1 MSSLLALLSSRQT
14 QLQTRQALLVLGLQK
29 DFTEPDGK
37 LPVSNTNGYLDRIR
51 ELVPA
56 FREHGDIVWV
66 RTEYKENRLVNQ
78 PNVNGCDVVTGR
90 AMPSRQEQEE
100 ARRGER
106 ENTAGRSDSSTDVSN
121 PGRSARAARRS
132 NLLQEALARHPDL
145 EEGGAP
151 APPSDSPD
159 VEEFLT
165 RTADREPCCIPG
177 TRGAEYASE
186 IADLIDPAKDIQK
199 TKSYYSAFQ
208 STNLLLTLRAKLIT
222 EVYICGCNTNLS
234 VYATCMDAARHGLT
248 LNIIE
253 DCLGYRK
260 QERHDEAVK
269 QMIEVMGAY
278 MTTKDQ
284 TLSRLRGGLG
294 DLEPEDDIDRG
305 PDADS
310 DLEEEL
316 NSVRQP
322 SLAPDMRGLF
332 NYLTL
337 NERATATA
345 ATADSLER
353 ASSAEHSESQ
363 EVGLADH
370 VGHDVNS
377 GSRTASLSSRRG
389 NFVERPVTRSDA
401 ASVTLDKEASSR
413 GGPAS
418 VSTEEAS
425 LDSLSAEPVQQSN
438 STFKNHSASKIH
450 GIEYKS
456 TMGDENSV
464 EQKTGTSGS
473 IIMDSSHTAHPLTKE
488 KPSDNSSLIPSS
500 SVNSSSPHTPSTKK
514 KRAWEASPTVGPDE
528 TIGAGDSYMIYDLLP
543 APLSDLIFDQ
553 LYSEVQ
559 WQRMY
564 HAAGEVPRLVCC
576 QGVIDPYDGSMPVYR
591 HPSDQSL
598 PLLHW
603 SPSVLKVKR
612 EAEKKVGHPLNH
624 VLIQLYRSG
633 HDHISEHSD
642 KTLDIVS
649 GSKIVNASFG
659 AQRTMR
665 LRTKRTAPTTTVSGD
680 SKQDKPPTDG
690 SFDVLRGDD
699 LARSRSTQRILMPH
713 NSIFIMGLK
722 TNETWLHGIN
732 PDKRL
737 TSERAAAE
745 LAYGGMRISLTFR
758 NIGTFLS
765 SDSRLI
771 WGQGAVARR
780 KEDAR
785 ASINGVEAES
795 EKIIKAFGIEN
806 QSTTFDG
813 SATYGAG
820 FDVLHLKTTLHEE
833 EPRMLFLSSDEL
845 DNISVRMYLAHLGT
859 NVVVVDS
866 PAKQETHGRSSRR
879 KLCFRDTDRLHTQVE
894 RLVPILLYLRR
905 FHSGSPS
912 AQTQLAC
919 EFEMLTSNS
928 VQKTRSHS
936 NTMENLEDSLRSVYE
951 SIGDGDGDEVFLA
964 GSEFGPV
971 DCVYWPFLARKRQED
986 VKGFAR
992 SYPTLD
998 KWVHRVAQR
1007 ASTAS
1012 IVDSAG
1018 HLVSGAT
1025 QGHS

>member
-100 ARRGER
+100 ARRDLPGLHGAPTFTGSTGE
-106 ENTAGRSDSSTDVSN
+106 ASGSGR
-121 PGRSARAARRS
+121 R
-132 NLLQEALARHPDL
+132 
-145 EEGGAP
+145 GAP

-464 EQKTGTSGS
+464 EQKTGTETFRQQLANSLKLREQQFT
-473 IIMDSSHTAHPLTKE
+473 SHSEHQE
-488 KPSDNSSLIPSS
+488 
-500 SVNSSSPHTPSTKK
+500 

-758 NIGTFLS
+758 NIGT
-765 SDSRLI
+765 
-771 WGQGAVARR
+771 R